1 MTNKQFNVAFV
12 STMMT
17 KNWNPRPMTW
27 AEFLE
32 RIQKVARTKE
42 TMAEYDALEKSD
54 SHRTELKNAGG
65 AFFCGQLSKPQRLK
79 TNVLNRSMITLD
91 ADYADEN
98 FKDDVHKILSG
109 FAYVLYESRSS
120 RPGKLKYR
128 CIIPFDGIMTAFLHE
143 MVARFVAADI
153 GIEYFDKASFEDAR
167 AMYAATASRDQDI
180 DFFINEGRLLGQGD
194 VLPGRGI
201 NPWQA
206 ENWPMKEEEKRSGKK
221 PGTFNNDGS
230 RVKKEYTDPREQRG
244 IHGAFNLLFPIDEA
258 IDTYL
263 EHVYDKV
270 DETHYTF
277 IGGTSHG
284 GLYVFDDEFT
294 LAGSHHDSDPAHGS
308 LWNAFNLV
316 KLHLFGGLD
325 KDIDRDVKYT
335 QTPSYK
341 AMKNFLEN
349 DDEFMD
355 RRQYLTE
362 MQEALVDLKKSN

>member
-1 MTNKQFNVAFV
+1 MINKQFNVAFV

-27 AEFLE
+27 EEFLE
-32 RIQKVARTKE
+32 RIQKVARTEE

-54 SHRTELKNAGG
+54 RHRTELKNAGG
-65 AFFCGQLSKPQRLK
+65 AFFCGQRAKPRRLK

-91 ADYADEN
+91 AGYADES
-98 FKDDVHKILSG
+98 FKDDVHKVLG
-109 FAYVLYESRSS
+109 DFAYVLYESRSS

-128 CIIPFDGIMTAFLHE
+128 CIIPFDNIMTAFLHE

-180 DFFINEGRLLGQGD
+180 DFFINEGELLGQGD
-194 VLPGRGI
+194 VLPSRGI

-206 ENWPMKEEEKRSGKK
+206 ENWPMKEEEKKSGKK

-230 RVKKEYTDPREQRG
+230 RAKKEYTDPREQKG
-244 IHGAFNLLFPIDEA
+244 IHGTFNLLFPIDEA

-263 EHVYDKV
+263 EHVYDKD

-277 IGGTSHG
+277 IGGTSRG

-316 KLHLFGGLD
+316 KLHLFGELD
-325 KDIDRDVKYT
+325 KDIDKDVKYT

-349 DDEFMD
+349 DD
-355 RRQYLTE
+355 
-362 MQEALVDLKKSN
+362 